1 MSMLQR
7 MTKQTTRKQQKPMKE
22 KRQRTTLRLPEALW
36 KAAKIRAIEL
46 GIDAQDLVVQALA
59 AYLKKGGAR

>member
-1 MSMLQR
+1 
-7 MTKQTTRKQQKPMKE
+7 MKE

-46 GIDAQDLVVQALA
+46 GVDAQDLVVQALA

>member
-1 MSMLQR
+1 MATLQR
-7 MTKQTTRKQQKPMKE
+7 MTKHTTRKEQKPMKD
-22 KRQRTTLRLPEALW
+22 KRHRTTLNFPEGLW

-46 GIDAQDLVVQALA
+46 GVDAQDLVVQALA